1 MKGLGKATDAG
12 RLLRPGVLSLLIHI
26 GLVVFLLLNL
36 KPAPMK
42 GGPIVYRVTLRPLV
56 PLGDGK
62 PPGSSSSGL
71 PGPAGGGLTSPPD
84 EKLKPMES
92 PKRAEI
98 KEAPKPPQKKTEKR
112 IEKSDREEIADSSKK
127 KKAPAEQRIE
137 QTAAVGLKSPTK
149 KEEKPRDEKEPN
161 RSLQEAIEDI
171 RKKAALDAI
180 QKQVTQRDE
189 REKSRGEGGS
199 TSRPSQGSIA
209 SPSGNVTGSGTGSG
223 AGAGPNGTGTGSGSG
238 TGAGT
243 GTGSGSGSGGS
254 PWGGSGAVDS
264 RLSEYYGRIWAKI
277 KEEWTLP
284 ENLPQEKA
292 DLETIIVVIIEKDGK
307 IQKSWFEKKS
317 GNSLYDQMAMRA
329 IKKAEPLPPIP
340 KEFSDDTFE
349 IGIRFYPD

>member
-1 MKGLGKATDAG
+1 
-12 RLLRPGVLSLLIHI
+12 
-26 GLVVFLLLNL
+26 
-36 KPAPMK
+36 
-42 GGPIVYRVTLRPLV
+42 
-56 PLGDGK
+56 
-62 PPGSSSSGL
+62 
-71 PGPAGGGLTSPPD
+71 
-84 EKLKPMES
+84 MES

-98 KEAPKPPQKKTEKR
+98 KEAPKPPQKKTEKK

-127 KKAPAEQRIE
+127 KKAPAEERIE

-171 RKKAALDAI
+171 RKKAALDTI
-180 QKQVTQRDE
+180 QKKVTQRE
-189 REKSRGEGGS
+189 GEKSRGEGGS
-199 TSRPSQGSIA
+199 TSRSSQGPIVS
-209 SPSGNVTGSGTGSG
+209 SSGNVPGSGSGSG
-223 AGAGPNGTGTGSGSG
+223 AGAGPGGTGTGSGSG